1 MLYGK
6 AGIHSIVIFKPFAVH
21 EACGTLCR
29 VTGGVGPRPLSWW
42 CCFVRRADTQICQG
56 ICFSVSSLAFLVSL
70 SLCLL
75 FVSGF
80 ILASSVQ
87 HDCTVRSHSGFCFLT
102 FSSLHSVRFF
112 FLRVGLVQLSGSVQR
127 TEPLS

>member
-6 AGIHSIVIFKPFAVH
+6 TGIHSIVIFKPFAVH

-56 ICFSVSSLAFLVSL
+56 ICFSVSSLAFLVFCPFVCCLFLVLFLPHRSSTTVQFDPIVDFVFSL
-70 SLCLL
+70 FHLYIQYV
-75 FVSGF
+75 FFFSGLGWF
-80 ILASSVQ
+80 SSVA
-87 HDCTVRSHSGFCFLT
+87 RYKGPSH
-102 FSSLHSVRFF
+102 
-112 FLRVGLVQLSGSVQR
+112 
-127 TEPLS
+127 